1 MLDTLINQLREDLQM
16 EDLIQNLQDHYLLP
30 FDENIEVE
38 VKQTENGILLK
49 GVIGPC
55 PKNNPEAFI
64 GKTMDANLFGRGTRK
79 NIIGLTE
86 DGNMLTL
93 SGDLRYN
100 SPYREFK
107 EKLEDFVSI
116 IDYWRN
122 EAVSHH

>member
-1 MLDTLINQLREDLQM
+1 
-16 EDLIQNLQDHYLLP
+16 
-30 FDENIEVE
+30 
-38 VKQTENGILLK
+38 
-49 GVIGPC
+49 
-55 PKNNPEAFI
+55 
-64 GKTMDANLFGRGTRK
+64 MDANLFGRGTRK